1 MDSEYFD
8 KLLISQ
14 FIFIPALFESIQ
26 VWYLISAVTVIIS
39 SWSCFKL
46 VDHVLSE
53 NAEISLRDRRSASF
67 TTACSVVYL
76 YSVLPGG
83 LMHMNAAASAAV
95 FSLALFVLSSTVSSN
110 LLFKKT
116 RFFYQL

>member
-1 MDSEYFD
+1 MLLPQLEFISVWILQFSQIDGWDIYHFMYSAQRLLEGELNWTVEYFD

-14 FIFIPALFESIQ
+14 FIFVIPALFESIQ

-67 TTACSVVYL
+67 TAACSVV
-76 YSVLPGG
+76 
-83 LMHMNAAASAAV
+83 
-95 FSLALFVLSSTVSSN
+95 
-110 LLFKKT
+110 
-116 RFFYQL
+116 